1 MGGYTTGPY
10 TLKPGEKIAVST
22 TSRFHVRAVGSAT
35 AIVLLDVNQPGN
47 PTNVAASTS
56 VWFSKNPG
64 VTNDPTVEAVGGF
77 VVINDPLGSG
87 VESRCI
93 IGDFE

>member
-1 MGGYTTGPY
+1 
-10 TLKPGEKIAVST
+10 
-22 TSRFHVRAVGSAT
+22 VGSAT

-47 PTNVAASTS
+47 LVNLSANTST
-56 VWFSKNPG
+56 WLKKNPG

-87 VESRCI
+87 VPEPVHWW
-93 IGDFE
+93 

>member
-22 TSRFHVRAVGSAT
+22 AWNFHVRTVGSAT
-35 AIVLLDVNQPGN
+35 AIVLINVNRPGSAVNVPANTAMWLTKQPGT
-47 PTNVAASTS
+47 P
-56 VWFSKNPG
+56 
-64 VTNDPTVEAVGGF
+64 DPTVEAVGGF

-87 VESRCI
+87 LPEPVHWW
-93 IGDFE
+93 